1 MIPYRTSDR
10 LWQCLSHRKLSSFK
24 SLIGETN
31 GNRMK
36 LDGYSGAYFVVNNVE
51 VRSSILLLPH
61 TGYLWRPQTFA
72 EVTPNSFTLFRLLV
86 PKLDILIVGGG
97 SVTPHLSE
105 ENYRQVSSVCQA
117 FELLKTEDAC
127 SLFNLMNEE
136 EIFGYGLEHFV
147 RPHFFIQICP
157 SSIRK

>member
-1 MIPYRTSDR
+1 MIPSSRGR
-10 LWQCLSHRKLSSFK
+10 LLKWLFHRKLSSFK
-24 SLIGETN
+24 SLKGEAN
-31 GNRMK
+31 ENRMK
-36 LDGYSGAYFVVNNVE
+36 IDGYSGAYFIVNNVE

-72 EVTPNSFTLFRLLV
+72 EVTPHSFTLFRLLF
-86 PKLDILIVGGG
+86 PKLDVLIVGGG
-97 SVTPHLSE
+97 RMAPHLSE

-136 EIFGYGLEHFV
+136 GRHVGAAL
-147 RPHFFIQICP
+147 
-157 SSIRK
+157 IRAGF

>member
-51 VRSSILLLPH
+51 VRSSVSMQQLTRELRVSTRGINKD
-61 TGYLWRPQTFA
+61 TAIASYR
-72 EVTPNSFTLFRLLV
+72 LFMETTNFCRV

-97 SVTPHLSE
+97 SVTPVRHLSE

-136 EIFGYGLEHFV
+136 GRHVGAAL
-147 RPHFFIQICP
+147 
-157 SSIRK
+157 IRAGF